1 MPESKTGRPI
11 SSGAEEQ
18 LGKIHKV
25 HDLGEVELVDYIGD
39 DRSVAKAARTSYQR
53 SEGKSEE
60 HDRRLIARLW
70 KDRHTSPFEMVALTF
85 RIRLPIFVMRQHVR
99 HRTAS
104 LNEWSFR
111 YSECPDLFYVPS
123 PDDVRGQH
131 SANKQ
136 MSGERLSPEVSD
148 KAREFIDNHNSASYE
163 VYQELLELGVAREQ
177 ARVVLP
183 VSAYTQI
190 IWNIDMRNLLH
201 YFSLRLAP
209 DAQKEIREYAKVMA
223 GIVQKGWPM
232 IWEAYQ
238 STSPPTAQSTSPPA
252 GS

>member
-1 MPESKTGRPI
+1 MSESKTGRPI
-11 SSGAEEQ
+11 SEGAEEE
-18 LGKIHKV
+18 LGKVYKV
-25 HDLGEVELVDYIGD
+25 LNLGEVELVDYLGD
-39 DRSVAKAARTSYQR
+39 DRSVARAARTSYQR
-53 SEGKSEE
+53 SEGKSDE
-60 HDRRLIARLW
+60 HDKRLITRLW
-70 KDRHTSPFEMVALTF
+70 KDRHTSPFEMVSLTF

-111 YSECPDLFYVPS
+111 YTECPDLFYKPEV
-123 PDDVRGQH
+123 DDVRGQH
-131 SANKQ
+131 TTNKQ
-136 MSGERLSPEVSD
+136 MSGEGLSPEAS
-148 KAREFIDNHNSASYE
+148 KEAKEMIEKHNSASYE
-163 VYQELLELGVAREQ
+163 AYQKLLKLGVAREQ

-190 IWNIDMRNLLH
+190 IWRMDMRNLLG

-223 GIVQKGWPM
+223 EIVKKGWPL
-232 IWEAYQ
+232 IWEAYE
-238 STSPPTAQSTSPPA
+238 SPPPT

>member
-1 MPESKTGRPI
+1 MENRNTSRPV
-11 SSGAEEQ
+11 SDGAEEE
-18 LGKIHKV
+18 LGRVHKIHEF
-25 HDLGEVELVDYIGD
+25 GEVELVDYLGS
-39 DRSVAKAARTSYQR
+39 DRTVARAARTSYQR

-60 HDRRLIARLW
+60 ADRRLIARLW
-70 KDRHTSPFEMVALTF
+70 RDRHTSPFEMIQLTF

-111 YSECPDLFYVPS
+111 YTECPDIFYVPS

-131 SANKQ
+131 DTNKQ
-136 MSGERLSPEVSD
+136 MSGSGLPEDVSA
-148 KAREFIDNHNSASYE
+148 KARTLIDGLNHHSYS
-163 VYQELLELGVAREQ
+163 VYKQLIELGVAREQ

-190 IWNIDMRNLLH
+190 IWSIDMRNLLH

-223 GIVQKGWPM
+223 EIVKKGWPM
-232 IWEAYQ
+232 IWEAYE
-238 STSPPTAQSTSPPA
+238 SGLPVSDS
-252 GS
+252 

>member
-1 MPESKTGRPI
+1 MSENKTGRPI
-11 SSGAEEQ
+11 SQGAEEE
-18 LGKIHKV
+18 LNKV
-25 HDLGEVELVDYIGD
+25 YKVLDLGEVELVDYLGD
-39 DRSVAKAARTSYQR
+39 DRSVARAARTSYQR
-53 SEGKSEE
+53 SEGKSAE
-60 HDRRLIARLW
+60 HDQRLITRLW
-70 KDRHTSPFEMVALTF
+70 TDRHTSPFEMVSLTF

-111 YSECPDLFYVPS
+111 YTECPDLFYKPAIN
-123 PDDVRGQH
+123 DVRGQH
-131 SANKQ
+131 TTNKQ
-136 MSGERLSPEVSD
+136 MSGETLSQEAS
-148 KAREFIDNHNSASYE
+148 KEAIELIEKQNNASYE
-163 VYQELLELGVAREQ
+163 TYHQLLKLGMAREQ

-190 IWNIDMRNLLH
+190 IWCMDMRNLLG

-223 GIVQKGWPM
+223 DIVQKGWPM
-232 IWEAYQ
+232 IWEAYE
-238 STSPPTAQSTSPPA
+238 SPRPT